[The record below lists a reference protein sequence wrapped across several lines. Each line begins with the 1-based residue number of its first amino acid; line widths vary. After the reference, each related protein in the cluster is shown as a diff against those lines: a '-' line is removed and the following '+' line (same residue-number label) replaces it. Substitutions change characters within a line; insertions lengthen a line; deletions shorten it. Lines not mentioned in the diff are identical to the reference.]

1 MLTTTATRRSDG
13 TDQGE
18 LAMTP
23 TVVVTLGYDLPRNP
37 RQLGVRGVVLETLAL
52 TGASLQLISALGH
65 APLDDAF
72 FAAMDGLVLPG
83 GPDPHPSLWGEAV
96 HPTTVIDE
104 PRDRLEYA
112 LLKGCIERGIPVL
125 GVCRGL
131 QVINVVRGGTLVQD
145 LPPGPLDHRGP
156 ADRTVL
162 AHDLHVLEDSRM
174 ADIYGRKRVRVN
186 SAHHQAIG
194 RLGNGLMAS
203 GWAEDGCI
211 EAIEWADDDYWLVGV
226 QYHPEDLHPGD
237 SSHLRLFTTFLDRA
251 RQVRRGRE
259 DPERITPPAK

>member
-18 LAMTP
+18 LAVTP

-112 LLKGCIERGIPVL
+112 LLRGCIERGIPVL

-156 ADRTVL
+156 ADRTARAVL
-162 AHDLHVLEDSRM
+162 LE
-174 ADIYGRKRVRVN
+174 ALEAYVR
-186 SAHHQAIG
+186 SLEE
-194 RLGNGLMAS
+194 RS
-203 GWAEDGCI
+203 
-211 EAIEWADDDYWLVGV
+211 
-226 QYHPEDLHPGD
+226 HPIPYALRDE
-237 SSHLRLFTTFLDRA
+237 LRLQRLTCATDGRSLRYPTGRDRA
-251 RQVRRGRE
+251 
-259 DPERITPPAK
+259 D